1 MSIPSIV
8 IRRIYIQKIA
18 NSSVLNHILYL
29 FKLFI
34 NTFTIFSILHIEV
47 QQRICEVQIN
57 FFLHSIFLSETS
69 FPQFPLRIF
78 S

>member
-1 MSIPSIV
+1 MLIPSIV

-47 QQRICEVQIN
+47 QRRICEVQIN